1 MVHNHGTE
9 DGPGLA
15 CRESIVDGKLRGACL
30 GPVTRSSRPSRIF
43 FVADD
48 DRERPAG
55 VCWWRLT
62 LRRDWVNEH
71 GHALVQNITVGD
83 PAGGDVWAGH
93 VDYFDGAAAWSW
105 PFGTRHSVDR
115 RDAYGGDIVSMVVQL
130 DVLDVVPPLGRGWRK
145 LSDGAVHPDDV
156 ATYAYEFAVTAGA
169 PL

>member
-1 MVHNHGTE
+1 MT
-9 DGPGLA
+9 
-15 CRESIVDGKLRGACL
+15 
-30 GPVTRSSRPSRIF
+30 RPSRIF
-43 FVADD
+43 FVTGD
-48 DRERPAG
+48 DRERPAE

-71 GHALVQNITVGD
+71 GHALVQQITVGD

-105 PFGTRHSVDR
+105 PFDTRHSVDR
-115 RDAYGGDIVSMVVQL
+115 RDSVTDWNREGFMDRFVVFL

-156 ATYAYEFAVTAGA
+156 STYAYEFAVTAGA